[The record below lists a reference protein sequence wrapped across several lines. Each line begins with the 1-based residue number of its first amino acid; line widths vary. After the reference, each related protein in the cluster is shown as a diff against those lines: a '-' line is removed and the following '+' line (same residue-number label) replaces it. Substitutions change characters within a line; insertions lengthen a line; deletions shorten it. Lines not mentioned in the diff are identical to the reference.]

1 MSLKFINVYILDA
14 VNVLVL
20 YMSDAIIIY
29 ENVF

>member
-20 YMSDAIIIY
+20 YMSVAIIIY